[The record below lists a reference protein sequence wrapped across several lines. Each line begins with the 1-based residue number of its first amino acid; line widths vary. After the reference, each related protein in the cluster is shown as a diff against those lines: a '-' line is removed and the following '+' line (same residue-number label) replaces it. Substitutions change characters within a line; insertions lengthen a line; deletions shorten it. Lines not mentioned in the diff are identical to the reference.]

1 MGKGGGGGGGGD
13 APKAPEP
20 TKRKVGET
28 AATAESQSLIR
39 RRGLQATKMARNSLG
54 GGTNLGGR

>member
-1 MGKGGGGGGGGD
+1 MGKGGGG
-13 APKAPEP
+13 APAPTPEP
-20 TKRKVGET
+20 AKRKVGET

>member
-1 MGKGGGGGGGGD
+1 MGKGGGGD